1 MKRLLT
7 SAAVTVVALIAL
19 VAWASAQLP
28 ADLIT
33 DLYLAALG
41 AIGAATVIFGTM
53 AFSIWAEQSTHD
65 ASATR

>member
-28 ADLIT
+28 ANLIT

-41 AIGAATVIFGTM
+41 GVGAATVIFGTM
-53 AFSIWAEQSTHD
+53 AFSIWAEQTGRD
-65 ASATR
+65 APAAQ